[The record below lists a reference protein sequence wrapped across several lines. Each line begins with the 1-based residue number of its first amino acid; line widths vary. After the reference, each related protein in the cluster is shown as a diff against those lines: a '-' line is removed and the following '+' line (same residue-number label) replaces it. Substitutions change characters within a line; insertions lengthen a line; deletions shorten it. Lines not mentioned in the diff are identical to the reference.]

1 MKNNIGKWQRNA
13 KPYRCK
19 RENNV
24 HAKDIRSISC
34 FLLSF
39 FFFFSAFQ
47 FFLHRLRFDF
57 IDLLTLAHMFPDFL
71 FRSGIWFPLWRSV
84 IVAVLLHFGFTNT
97 YILSL
102 NLLCAIFDVVYIR
115 KCVCVC
121 FGVRMFIERCST
133 YLWLLFFSF
142 VSFPTWIV
150 LNRIFC
156 FTWRTHKK
164 KTTKKS
170 ETRILLSLS
179 CHLQCFEPSNIVN

>member
-1 MKNNIGKWQRNA
+1 MCMPKILDRFL
-13 KPYRCK
+13 
-19 RENNV
+19 V
-24 HAKDIRSISC
+24 FC
-34 FLLSF
+34 FHS
-39 FFFFSAFQ
+39 FFFSAFQ

-57 IDLLTLAHMFPDFL
+57 IDLLTLAHIFPDFL

-102 NLLCAIFDVVYIR
+102 NLLCAIFDVIYIR

-133 YLWLLFFSF
+133 YLWLLFFFICVFSNLDRF
-142 VSFPTWIV
+142 ESNFLFYMTYPQ
-150 LNRIFC
+150 
-156 FTWRTHKK
+156 K

-179 CHLQCFEPSNIVN
+179 CHLQCFEPPNIVN